1 MKHSQRFTSPTKPF
15 LGTLTKPTR
24 SFSLLGY
31 IQQFLHV
38 DRLTKAAHS
47 GIIISNNFDEKFIL
61 ADHHTYENTKV
72 FNAIKVTGTCSVVE
86 FDATFHPVTHL
97 ETGRTARPAVVMDM
111 ARAPMG
117 NDTDGQFK
125 VTKDSYIFATPISIT
140 ATVDGKQVTSVTPV
154 LGVYVAEVG

>member
-72 FNAIKVTGTCSVVE
+72 FNAIKVTGVASVVE
-86 FDATFHPVTHL
+86 YDSVIHPVTQL
-97 ETGRTARPAVVMDM
+97 ESSRVARPAILMPV
-111 ARAPMG
+111 ARAPVASDANG
-117 NDTDGQFK
+117 DFK
-125 VTKDSYIFATPISIT
+125 VTKNSYIFATPVS
-140 ATVDGKQVTSVTPV
+140 ASAMVDGKKVTEVVSV